1 MKKVF
6 LLLFII
12 VTLQGV
18 CAQNEE
24 SAVAYEAKVH
34 ELLKVGGTEAVFKAS
49 IENIFA
55 MYEQQNSGND
65 SVLKLLE
72 AVKDDLRNQPLE
84 DLVAMLTPVYK
95 KHFTMED
102 LDQLIAFY
110 NSDIG
115 KKLVEK
121 TPMIMQES
129 SQIGQLWGRKLA
141 TEIADKIKAATEEK

>member
-1 MKKVF
+1 MKKV
-6 LLLFII
+6 LLLLLII
-12 VTLQGV
+12 VSFQGV

-24 SAVAYEAKVH
+24 SAVAYEAKVQ

-49 IENIFA
+49 IESIFG
-55 MYEQQNSGND
+55 MYEQQNAGND
-65 SVLKLLE
+65 TVLKLLE
-72 AVKDDLRNQPLE
+72 AVKDDMGNQPLE

-141 TEIADKIKAATEEK
+141 TEIADKIKAATGEK